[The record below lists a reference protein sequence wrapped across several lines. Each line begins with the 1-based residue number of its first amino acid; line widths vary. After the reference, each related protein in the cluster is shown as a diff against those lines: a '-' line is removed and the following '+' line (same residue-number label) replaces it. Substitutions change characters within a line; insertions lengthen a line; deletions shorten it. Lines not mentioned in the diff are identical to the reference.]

1 MSVIENY
8 SLNFWQKRQ
17 AALLYHFSSMEFLD
31 EIIKHVRALTAF
43 TDYTLPFTARV
54 ERERRMRALGWAEA
68 HCDTSW
74 FTNGDAR
81 LVGCLQGLL
90 DQKKMRVKELYDIAN
105 VRGALTG
112 MSHLLPYWPP
122 PEEREPT
129 SELVSNASAVAAN
142 LDTTIN
148 HTWTDIDMSWAWEQH
163 QYALPAVRVYW
174 RFRRHARPER
184 DTQQRR
190 AGVHDSR
197 WT

>member
-1 MSVIENY
+1 MSNKENHP
-8 SLNFWQKRQ
+8 LNLWQKRQ
-17 AALLYHFSSMEFLD
+17 AALLYHFSSIVCEDFW
-31 EIIKHVRALTAF
+31 T
-43 TDYTLPFTARV
+43 T
-54 ERERRMRALGWAEA
+54 
-68 HCDTSW
+68 
-74 FTNGDAR
+74 
-81 LVGCLQGLL
+81 
-90 DQKKMRVKELYDIAN
+90 KKMRAKESYDIAN

-122 PEEREPT
+122 PEEQEPT
-129 SELVSNASAVAAN
+129 SELVSNGSAVAAN